1 MGAIIR
7 LARESDASQMLAIY
21 APVVRETAISF
32 ELEPPTE
39 EEFRQRI
46 AATLE
51 YAPWLAC
58 EADGRVLGYVYASRF
73 RPRAAYQWTVEVTVY
88 VAPSSHRKGVGRALY
103 TSLLECLRVQGFC
116 GAIAVIALPNPASVA
131 LHEGLGFRQ
140 VGVFPAVGYK
150 LGRWHDVGWWHLAL
164 QECPPSPAPP
174 LPPRRLLGTPA
185 WQAAIQKGTGLLRF

>member
-1 MGAIIR
+1 MGAVIR
-7 LARESDASQMLAIY
+7 LARESDAGQMLDIY
-21 APVVRETAISF
+21 APLVRETAISF

-39 EEFRQRI
+39 EEFRRRV

-51 YAPWLAC
+51 YAPWLVC
-58 EADGRVLGYVYASRF
+58 ESDSGILGYVYASRF

-88 VAPSSHRKGVGRALY
+88 VASSSQRRGIGRALY

-116 GAIAVIALPNPASVA
+116 SAVAVIALPNPASVA

-150 LGRWHDVGWWHLAL
+150 LGQWHDVGWWRTAL
-164 QECPPSPAPP
+164 RECPHSPAPP
-174 LPPRRLLGTPA
+174 VPPGRLLDSPA
-185 WQAAIQKGTGLLRF
+185 WQAAIGKGIGLLRP